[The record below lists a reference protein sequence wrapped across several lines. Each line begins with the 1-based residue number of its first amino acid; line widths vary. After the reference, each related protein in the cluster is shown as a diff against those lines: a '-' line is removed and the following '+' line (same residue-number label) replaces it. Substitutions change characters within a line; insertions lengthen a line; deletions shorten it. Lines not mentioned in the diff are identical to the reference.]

1 MKPTAAGSAV
11 ELHRPAHGAGARFC
25 PRLGFGFSAGIAG
38 GHDGAAHELGRRVPA
53 RGLSYQVVDLLD
65 VLPAGTGRGIRD
77 LYRAQ
82 LTTVPGT
89 WDWVYRGFDRPGRS
103 RIAGLVVRRAARA
116 LAAVI
121 PPDARV
127 VVSTYPPTGQA
138 IGSLRASGRL
148 AVPALVYLTDM
159 AVHRLWVAPGVDAHL
174 AIHPVPAASAVALG
188 AQSVRTVRPA
198 VRSGFGAVPPAER
211 PATRRS
217 FGPPSTGRSR
227 CTRLG
232 WFR

>member
-1 MKPTAAGSAV
+1 VSEV
-11 ELHRPAHGAGARFC
+11 VIV
-25 PRLGFGFSAGIAG
+25 SAGIAG
-38 GHDGAAHELGRRVPA
+38 GHDGAAHELGRRVLA

-127 VVSTYPPTGQA
+127 VVSTYPLAGQA

-148 AVPALVYLTDM
+148 AVPALAYLTDM

-188 AQSVRTVRPA
+188 ARSVRTVRPA

-227 CTRLG
+227 CTRPG
-232 WFR
+232 RPR